1 MGDSER
7 IREMERLE
15 KLNAIRKEEK
25 KMKELSSGMY
35 GIDIVQIEELMS
47 LYKERG
53 IFFKDLEK
61 IRELGGT
68 EGIME
73 KLKTELKVDRI
84 KSRYTY
90 YR

>member
-7 IREMERLE
+7 IAEMQRLE
-15 KLNAIRKEEK
+15 KLNEIRKEEK

-61 IRELGGT
+61 IKELGGT

-73 KLKTELKVDRI
+73 KLKT
-84 KSRYTY
+84 
-90 YR
+90 